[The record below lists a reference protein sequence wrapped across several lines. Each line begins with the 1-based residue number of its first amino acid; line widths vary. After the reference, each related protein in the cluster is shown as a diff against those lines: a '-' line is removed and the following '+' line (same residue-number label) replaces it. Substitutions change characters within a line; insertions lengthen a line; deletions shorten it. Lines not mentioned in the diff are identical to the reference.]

1 MQYLTRPDGS
11 IPPNVDVA
19 ALVAAGIKIV
29 RPTPRPTPVFGFS
42 LIEGEP
48 VERDGVLWQ
57 NWVEIPIVV
66 PEPIPPEVPEEV
78 ALWQFRA
85 ALKLTNNFDRV
96 QYGLAQLSSPEVIIA
111 AELFEYGNK
120 ISRHCELVQA
130 VAALTNASQEEL
142 DALFIRAASVKS

>member
-11 IPPNVDVA
+11 IPSNVNVA

-29 RPTPRPTPVFGFS
+29 RPTPRPTPASGFS

-57 NWVEIPIVV
+57 NWVETPAVA
-66 PEPIPPEVPEEV
+66 PEPIPPKVPEEV